1 MTGKKIA
8 PLAQLPDKI
17 AGIISLRNQSFQC
30 MRKYLLRTKLLF
42 CVPIIVLG
50 IALIT
55 RAQQTGTEAP
65 AAFATPTLASNPGS
79 LSVNNG
85 LTEPTGDTFALDQT
99 FFEAQHDPT
108 TGLGPLFN
116 ATACVSC
123 HQSAGMSGAG
133 SQITEMRV
141 GHRDDNGNFVNPTV
155 TINEGQ
161 STVGGRSVINDRATC
176 PQAQENVPDAE
187 NIRTLRAALNI
198 LGDGFVEAI
207 DDNTLIAI
215 SNAQPGQSN
224 GLIQGEVVQVAVLE
238 APGQTRVGR
247 FGWKNQHGS
256 LLSFVA
262 DAQLNEMGITSRL
275 KPTDTTTVCKTTMD
289 PEDQPDSLGMAA
301 IDHYAQFLRGT
312 QAPPRD
318 TTLAATANA
327 IAGQALFE
335 SVGCNTCHVE
345 SITTAA
351 AGASINGG
359 AYTVP
364 PALGN
369 KVIHPFGD
377 YLLHDIGTGD
387 GIVQNPPQDTAEK
400 MRTAPLWGLHI
411 KSRYMHD
418 LTSLTLDAAIAR
430 HKGEARGVTH
440 SFNAL
445 TATQQQQIITFLKS
459 L

>member
-1 MTGKKIA
+1 M
-8 PLAQLPDKI
+8 
-17 AGIISLRNQSFQC
+17 RNRLF
-30 MRKYLLRTKLLF
+30 LLF
-42 CVPIIVLG
+42 YSSIIVLG
-50 IALIT
+50 VALIM

-79 LSVNNG
+79 QSVSNG
-85 LTEPTGDTFALDQT
+85 LSEPGGDTFALDQT
-99 FFEAQHDPT
+99 FFEAQHDPSS
-108 TGLGPLFN
+108 GLGPLFN

-123 HQSAGMSGAG
+123 HQNAGVSGSA
-133 SQITEMRV
+133 SQFTEIRA
-141 GHRDDNGNFVNPTV
+141 GHRDDNGVFVNPTI
-155 TINEGQ
+155 TINDGLN
-161 STVGGRSVINDRATC
+161 TTGGRSVINDRATC
-176 PQAQENVPDAE
+176 AQAQEHVPDSE
-187 NIRTLRAALNI
+187 NIRTLRAALNT

-215 SNAQPGQSN
+215 AQGQPALSN
-224 GLIQGEVVQVAVLE
+224 GLIQGEVIQVPVLE

-247 FGWKNQHGS
+247 FGWKNQHAS
-256 LLSFVA
+256 LLSFAA

-275 KPTDTTTVCKTTMD
+275 KPQDTTTVCKTTQD
-289 PEDQPDSLGMAA
+289 PEDQPDALGLAA
-301 IDHYAQFLRGT
+301 IDHFAQFIRAT

-318 TTLAATANA
+318 TVLAATSDA
-327 IAGQALFE
+327 IAGQQLFE
-335 SVGCNTCHVE
+335 SVRCNTCHVE

-351 AGASINGG
+351 AGSPINGG
-359 AYTVP
+359 TLIVA
-364 PALGN
+364 PALAN

-400 MRTAPLWGLHI
+400 MRTAPLWGLRI
-411 KSRYMHD
+411 KSRFMHD
-418 LTSLTLDAAIAR
+418 LASLTIEAAIAR

-445 TATQQQQIITFLKS
+445 TATQQQQLITFLKS